1 MATGNQTLSGT
12 SGDDVLLGAAGID
25 TATTNTG
32 TDIVLTYGG
41 DDTITIDGSGNK
53 TIDGGSGTDSLNI
66 TSISNLSSTT
76 DLLLAKDGSYF
87 NLTFIDG
94 SVVSTSNLEDLK
106 VSGVDYGVYGYN
118 AYEIGGGITGGV
130 RGVFLDTATGV
141 AYLARSEVSG
151 STYGGRMLHNTVDGV
166 TVTSVIGTSLADE
179 FGNNGQTWGDVV
191 VNLGDGNDFSYK
203 TAFANTSDISFGAGD
218 DIAQIKMSASDL
230 SALNTVK
237 FDGGA
242 GSDTLY
248 FEESTLTSGY
258 TLDLTEGGAT
268 NFENI
273 TGSDADEIINGDANA
288 NILKGGKGFDKLYGF
303 GGNDTLYS
311 QSTAYA
317 SGITDNSELYGGTGN
332 DTLYGSDGD
341 DQIDGGAGTDTLVG
355 GDGIDTFV
363 IRAGD
368 GGATVS
374 DADVITDF
382 TNGSDV
388 FGLDDGLQY
397 SDLTIEQG
405 SGDYA
410 NDTVIK
416 YGAEYLA
423 IVKGV
428 SVGVFAE
435 VDFEPVNISQ

>member
-32 TDIVLTYGG
+32 ADVVLTYGG
-41 DDTITIDGSGNK
+41 DDTITVDGSGNK

-76 DLLLAKDGSYF
+76 DLLLANDGSYF

-94 SVVSTSNLEDLK
+94 SVVSTSNLEDLQ
-106 VSGVDYGVYGYN
+106 VSGVDYGVYDYN
-118 AYEIGGGITGGV
+118 AYEIGGGTTGGV

-151 STYGGRMLHNTVDGV
+151 STYGGRMLYNTVDGV

-179 FGNNGQTWGDVV
+179 FGSGQTWGDVV
-191 VNLGDGNDFSYK
+191 VNLGDGNDFSYE
-203 TAFANTSDISFGAGD
+203 TAFTNTADISFGAGD

-273 TGSDADEIINGDANA
+273 TGSNADEIINGDANA

-317 SGITDNSELYGGTGN
+317 SGITDNSELYGGTGD

-341 DQIDGGAGTDTLVG
+341 DQIDGGAGADTIKSG
-355 GDGIDTFV
+355 
-363 IRAGD
+363 AG
-368 GGATVS
+368 S
-374 DADVITDF
+374 
-382 TNGSDV
+382 
-388 FGLDDGLQY
+388 
-397 SDLTIEQG
+397 
-405 SGDYA
+405 
-410 NDTVIK
+410 
-416 YGAEYLA
+416 
-423 IVKGV
+423 
-428 SVGVFAE
+428 
-435 VDFEPVNISQ
+435 